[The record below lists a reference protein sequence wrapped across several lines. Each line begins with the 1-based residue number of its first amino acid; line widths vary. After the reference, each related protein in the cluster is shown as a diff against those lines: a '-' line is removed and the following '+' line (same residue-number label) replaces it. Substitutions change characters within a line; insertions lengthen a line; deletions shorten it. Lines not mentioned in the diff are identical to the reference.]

1 MSSYM
6 DPEDGIVSIYSYM
19 DPEDGIVSIYSY
31 MGPEGGRKVPQ
42 N

>member
-1 MSSYM
+1 M